1 MKKCSLSIDVS
12 VFAGGV
18 LVTGGLGSLG
28 VLVASWIASQGTAQS
43 TNHGSNP
50 LLIRMQDL
58 YLPSRSGHLEVSAQ
72 LPGTALHQL
81 LTMSGALV
89 TIAKGD
95 MSVAEDSAA
104 ITSSPTTQGRC
115 PITTVLHASGV
126 LQVCHSKL
134 VQLIYV
140 N

>member
-1 MKKCSLSIDVS
+1 MS
-12 VFAGGV
+12 AGGV

-43 TNHGSNP
+43 TNQGSKPP
-50 LLIRMQDL
+50 LTQMQDL
-58 YLPSRSGHLEVSAQ
+58 YLPSRSGHLEASVQ
-72 LPGTALHQL
+72 LPGTALYQL
-81 LTMSGALV
+81 LTASGALV

-95 MSVAEDSAA
+95 MSVAEESAA
-104 ITSSPTTQGRC
+104 IASSPTAQGRC

-134 VQLIYV
+134 VQLLT
-140 N
+140 